1 VEGGGIRL
9 AEEVRY
15 IQHRAANHDGRIVT
29 IGQLVLFST
38 ETGDAW
44 LLDRTDFLAARLAR
58 NGEAEPIQIVET
70 AATFAIEWKGSY
82 RINGPAFVYSD
93 QDTGRAITILGY
105 PNSSAS
111 NSAATLNT
119 AQAGNFK
126 YVWLALPGH
135 TTRTHNRTCA
145 VRYVSGPPEDIA
157 KFGDLIQARRYRWT
171 GIQAS
176 KCCSM
181 DHRRSCA
188 CPARPAPRSPTR
200 PGC

>member
-1 VEGGGIRL
+1 MEGGGIRL
-9 AEEVRY
+9 ADEVRY

-93 QDTGRAITILGY
+93 QDTGRVT
-105 PNSSAS
+105 PSSDTQPTNSPTS
-111 NSAATLNT
+111 NSATTINT
-119 AQAGNFK
+119 AQAGISNM
-126 YVWLALPGH
+126 
-135 TTRTHNRTCA
+135 
-145 VRYVSGPPEDIA
+145 
-157 KFGDLIQARRYRWT
+157 FG
-171 GIQAS
+171 
-176 KCCSM
+176 
-181 DHRRSCA
+181 
-188 CPARPAPRSPTR
+188 
-200 PGC
+200 